1 MRLPLDNGIMVVG
14 NVKYRGVFY
23 GGIKQE
29 HN

>member
-1 MRLPLDNGIMVVG
+1 MRLPLDNGMVVG
-14 NVKYRGVFY
+14 NVKYRGVFC